1 MTKVSMAH
9 GAGGRSMQRLLRER
23 VLPHLLTDKGEVP
36 LSALD
41 DSGVIDDIVMT
52 TDSHTVKPLFFPG
65 GDIGSLSV
73 AGTVN
78 DISVMG
84 ATPIALSLAMVIEEG
99 MEADDLEKIAR
110 SIGRTANKAGVPIIT
125 GDTKVVER
133 GAVDKLILNTS
144 AFGKRSPALDANLA
158 IVAKH
163 RTIHSRWLEDRNV
176 ADGDVIIVS
185 GTLGD
190 HGVAILSARKGYGFD
205 ADVVSD
211 IAPLNGMIVRA
222 LAVGGIA
229 AMKDPTRG
237 GLANTLNEFSE
248 KSKVG
253 IEIEE
258 EKIPI
263 RQAVRSACNLLGI
276 DPLEIGNEGK
286 AVMAVVPGKADDVLA
301 ALRAT
306 PEGREAAIIGKAMKS
321 VRGVVMRT
329 RVGGRR
335 IVEAPIADP
344 VPRIC

>member
-1 MTKVSMAH
+1 
-9 GAGGRSMQRLLRER
+9 MQRLLRER
-23 VLPHLLTDKGEVP
+23 VLPHLFTDQGEVP

-84 ATPIALSLAMVIEEG
+84 ATPIALSLAIVAEEG
-99 MEADDLEKIAR
+99 LDADDLEKIAR
-110 SIGRTANKAGVPIIT
+110 SIGATAQKAGVPVIT

-144 AFGKRSPALDANLA
+144 AFGKRSPALDTNLA
-158 IVAKH
+158 EVARH
-163 RTIHSRWLEDRNV
+163 RPIGSRWLEDRNV
-176 ADGDVIIVS
+176 ADGDAIIVS

-205 ADVVSD
+205 SDVVSD
-211 IAPLNGMIVRA
+211 VAPLNDMISKA
-222 LAVGGIA
+222 MAVGGIA

-258 EKIPI
+258 DKIPI
-263 RQAVRSACNLLGI
+263 RQAVRSACGLLGI

-286 AVMAVVPGKADDVLA
+286 AVMAVVPGKAEEVLA

-306 PEGREAAIIGKAMKS
+306 PEGREAAVIGRATKS